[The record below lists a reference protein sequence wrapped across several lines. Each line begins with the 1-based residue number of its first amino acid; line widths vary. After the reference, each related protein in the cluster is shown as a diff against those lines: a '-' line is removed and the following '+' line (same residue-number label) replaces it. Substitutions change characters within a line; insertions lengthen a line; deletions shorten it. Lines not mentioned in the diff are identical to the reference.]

1 MHPHCG
7 IEVSLR
13 QELIQHR
20 RAKHKCEEN
29 FDEMEELPSRVA
41 KLSYKCIFDVSTC
54 GKKLETVNKI
64 ASHICKSHLNRT
76 EIRFGEADVGSGEAN
91 RTGPMA
97 LFSNILIVSQSPF
110 FLTKKI

>member
-20 RAKHKCEEN
+20 REKHKCEEN
-29 FDEMEELPSRVA
+29 FDEMEVLPSRVA

-54 GKKLETVNKI
+54 GKKLETVN
-64 ASHICKSHLNRT
+64 SHLNRT
-76 EIRFGEADVGSGEAN
+76 EIRFGGTDVGSGEAN

-97 LFSNILIVSQSPF
+97 LFSNILIVSQLRFP
-110 FLTKKI
+110 LPKKYKT